1 MKEKI
6 LADLLQKELEIS
18 EQLWKDGERSHAYIV
33 GYLQGA
39 IKGTITELN
48 IMSSYEY
55 RQFLINNGAKIM
67 EINNKYTLEK
77 AGNGSCNAIPVPFET
92 ECIINKTI
100 SNCGVIDNNGIGLY
114 NKGVF
119 NN

>member
-39 IKGTITELN
+39 IKGTIVELN
-48 IMSSYEY
+48 IMSSYEK
-55 RQFLINNGAKIM
+55 Q
-67 EINNKYTLEK
+67 
-77 AGNGSCNAIPVPFET
+77 
-92 ECIINKTI
+92 
-100 SNCGVIDNNGIGLY
+100 
-114 NKGVF
+114 
-119 NN
+119 